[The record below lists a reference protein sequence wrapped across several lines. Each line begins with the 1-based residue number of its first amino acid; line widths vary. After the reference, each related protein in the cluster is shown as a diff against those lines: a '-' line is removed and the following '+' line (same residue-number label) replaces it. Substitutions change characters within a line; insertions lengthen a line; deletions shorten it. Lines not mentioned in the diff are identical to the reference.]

1 MMDKFYRIGKN
12 VLLLFLIIY
21 IGSLIEWVFNPFR
34 VAFQTLFIP
43 LILAGLL
50 FYLLRPLVNLLNRK
64 TTRGISILLTYM
76 VLAGF
81 FIVGLAL
88 LGPVL
93 QSQIMSLANN
103 IPIIVEGIQEWVL
116 EIDLFSRISQLQQ
129 EDFFNLEGYIDSA
142 IDTLNNWGRGAMAG
156 IGSLLGSLA
165 SAVFTLIL
173 LPILLFYVLKDSEK
187 FKESFIKMFHH
198 NQEAEVRS
206 ILGDVDRAL
215 SSYIQGQ
222 GLVCLFVGVLC
233 FIAFLIIGLDYAL
246 LLAVIAG
253 LTNIIPFFGPWIG
266 SIPAVIVALFLS
278 PITALLTVLAII
290 IIQQIESNL
299 IAPQIIGR
307 KLHLHP
313 LVIIFL
319 ILVAGRLVGLIGMIL
334 VVPLFATS
342 RVLFTHGKKIWK
354 IKTNRVIAATDQK
367 NKNYSKKLN

>member
-1 MMDKFYRIGKN
+1 MMEKFYRIGKN

-21 IGSLIEWVFNPFR
+21 IGSLIDWVFNPFR

-50 FYLLRPLVNLLNRK
+50 FYLLRPLVNLLNK
-64 TTRGISILLTYM
+64 KASRGISILLTYL
-76 VLAGF
+76 VLAGIG
-81 FIVGLAL
+81 IVGLAL

-103 IPIIVEGIQEWVL
+103 IPFIVEGIQEWVL
-116 EIDLFSRISQLQQ
+116 EIDLFSRITQLQQ
-129 EDFFNLEGYIDSA
+129 EEFFNVEGYIESA
-142 IDTLNNWGRGAMAG
+142 IETLNNWGRGAISG

-187 FKESFIKMFHH
+187 FKENFVTMFHH
-198 NQEAEVRS
+198 HQQGEVRS

-222 GLVCLFVGVLC
+222 GLVCLFVGILC
-233 FIAFLIIGLDYAL
+233 LIAFLIIGLDYAL

-299 IAPQIIGR
+299 IAPQIIGK

-319 ILVAGRLVGLIGMIL
+319 ILIAGRMVGLIGMIL

-342 RVLFTHGKKIWK
+342 RVLFIHGKKIWK
-354 IKTNRVIAATDQK
+354 IKGKRSVASTDQK
-367 NKNYSKKLN
+367 E